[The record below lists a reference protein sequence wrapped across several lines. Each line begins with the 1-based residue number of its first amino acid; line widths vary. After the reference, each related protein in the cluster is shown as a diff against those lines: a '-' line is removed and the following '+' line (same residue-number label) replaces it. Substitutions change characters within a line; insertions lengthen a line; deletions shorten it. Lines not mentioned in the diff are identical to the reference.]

1 MCPTATVEEMV
12 NGFFGD
18 PTWESDVTDKGIKF
32 VNIGGD
38 MTYAEKPVR
47 GIIQFTFSKDESSF
61 EYQAFEINGVPQ
73 SQLIAGAL
81 LKKICESAN

>member
-1 MCPTATVEEMV
+1 MV

-38 MTYAEKPVR
+38 ITYAEKPVR

-61 EYQAFEINGVPQ
+61 KYQAFDINGVPQ

-81 LKKICESAN
+81 LKKMCESAN